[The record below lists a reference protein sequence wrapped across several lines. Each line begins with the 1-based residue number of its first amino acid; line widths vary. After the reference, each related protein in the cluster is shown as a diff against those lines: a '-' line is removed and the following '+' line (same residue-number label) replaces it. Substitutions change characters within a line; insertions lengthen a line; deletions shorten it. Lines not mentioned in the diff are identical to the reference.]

1 MGRQVFEDGS
11 HRVLVVDDDADWREF
26 LKLCLEDLGYEA
38 TEAADGQ
45 EALASLSRGDRYGV
59 VLLDLNMPGMSGED
73 VIRELRGEGPQV
85 VFLTNAGANE
95 LHRAL
100 RQGAYYYLP
109 KGATR
114 EELSL
119 MLHSLEHHG

>member
-1 MGRQVFEDGS
+1 MARGAIAAKKI
-11 HRVLVVDDDADWREF
+11 LVVDDDPDWREF
-26 LKLCLEDLGYEA
+26 LRHALEELGYQPV
-38 TEAADGQ
+38 EAASGE
-45 EALASLSRGDRYGV
+45 EALARIKTDADCRV
-59 VLLDLNMPGMSGED
+59 MLLDLNMPGMSGED
-73 VIRELRGEGPQV
+73 VIRELRGDGPQV

-119 MLHSLEHHG
+119 LLHSLEHHG